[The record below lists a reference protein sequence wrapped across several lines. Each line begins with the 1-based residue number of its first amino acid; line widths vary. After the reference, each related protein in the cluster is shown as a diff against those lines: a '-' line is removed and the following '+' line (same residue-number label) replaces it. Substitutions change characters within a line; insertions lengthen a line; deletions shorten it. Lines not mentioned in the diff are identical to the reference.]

1 MSESHLK
8 ADDLALYHHE
18 QCPFCKKVRDVM
30 NRLGLEMEL
39 HDIRQDDAKRQEL
52 VEGGGQQKVPC
63 LRIDK
68 PDGSSEWMYESE
80 DIAEYLLRRFDT
92 SNATRH

>member
-1 MSESHLK
+1 MTENSQQ
-8 ADDLALYHHE
+8 ADDLALYHHD

-39 HDIRQDDAKRQEL
+39 HDIRKDESARQAL
-52 VEGGGQQKVPC
+52 VNGGGHQKVPC

-68 PDGSSEWMYESE
+68 PDGSSEWMYESD
-80 DIAEYLLRRFDT
+80 DIAQYLLERFDT
-92 SNATRH
+92 SNETRH

>member
-1 MSESHLK
+1 MSEAKK

-18 QCPFCKKVRDVM
+18 ECPFCKKVRDVM

-39 HDIRQDDAKRQEL
+39 RDIRENDDYRQEL
-52 VEGGGQQKVPC
+52 VNGGGQQKVPC

-68 PDGSSEWMYESE
+68 PNGNSEWMYESD
-80 DIAEYLLRRFDT
+80 DIAQYLLERFDT
-92 SNATRH
+92 RNETRH